1 MKVWKKAAS
10 LIALGAMVLSM
21 GACGNPK
28 AKESSK
34 VAKTEDGTTEISFWT
49 FEKLHVEYF
58 EDAAETWNKDN
69 PDKKV
74 SIDATVIPFDQLYQ
88 KLTLALQSGS
98 GAPDMADVELN
109 QAATQL
115 KGDNPPYLP
124 LNDELK
130 PYEGDLVQ
138 SRLDNYKKGDN
149 FYGLDYHVGAVVT
162 YYNTELLEKA
172 GVDYKEIKT
181 WEDYTAAGKKVKE
194 KTGKWMTEVETNSSF
209 VFDSLVA
216 QQKADYITKDGKAD
230 LENPAA
236 VKALTMLQD
245 WVKKDEI
252 ARDAV
257 GGNLDNE
264 EFFAE
269 MNKGNVAS
277 ITMPSWEMSR
287 FVNYMPDL
295 SGKIAIAPMPV
306 FEEGN
311 NRSAAGG
318 GTGTMITKDAKDADL
333 KAEFLCFAKG
343 DKNQAIKQWTLLG
356 FDPINT
362 DTWSLPEMKEDNKYT
377 EYLGKD
383 IFDTLLE
390 IKDEI
395 QGVTKTAEIN
405 PKLNDELLTKII
417 PNTMSGDEN
426 PEKALKDADG
436 ILNK

>member
-1 MKVWKKAAS
+1 MESWKKVVKAVT
-10 LIALGAMVLSM
+10 LGAAILAL

-28 AKESSK
+28 AKSGGSEK
-34 VAKTEDGTTEISFWT
+34 AEDGTSKISFWT

-58 EDAAETWNKDN
+58 EDAAKTWNEKN

-74 SIDATVIPFDQLYQ
+74 EIDATVIPFDQLYQ
-88 KLTLALQSGS
+88 KLTLALQSGN

-115 KGDNPPYLP
+115 KGDEPAYLP
-124 LNDELK
+124 LNNELE
-130 PYEGDLVQ
+130 PYQTDIVQ
-138 SRLDNYKKGDN
+138 SRLDNYKKGDKY
-149 FYGLDYHVGAVVT
+149 YGLDYHVGAVVT
-162 YYNTELLEKA
+162 YYNTELLEQA
-172 GVDYKEIKT
+172 GVDYKTIKT
-181 WEDYTAAGKKVKE
+181 WDDYTEAGKKVKE

-216 QQKADYITKDGKAD
+216 QQKADYIKDGKAD

-236 VKALTMLQD
+236 VKALTMLQN
-245 WVKKDEI
+245 WVKKDKI

-264 EFFAE
+264 EFFPE

-277 ITMPSWEMSR
+277 ITMPAWEMSR

-295 SGKIAIAPMPV
+295 KGKIAIAPMPV

-318 GTGTMITKDAKDADL
+318 GTGTMVTKDAKNPETV
-333 KAEFLCFAKG
+333 KEFLCFAKG
-343 DKNQAIKQWTLLG
+343 DKEQAIKQWTLLG

-362 DTWSLPEMKEDNKYT
+362 DTWSMPEMKEDNKYT

-395 QGVTKTAEIN
+395 QGVTKTDAIN
-405 PKLNDELLTKII
+405 PKLNEELLTKVI
-417 PNTMSGDEN
+417 PNTMTDDEN
-426 PEKALKDADG
+426 PEKALKDADAA
-436 ILNK
+436 INK